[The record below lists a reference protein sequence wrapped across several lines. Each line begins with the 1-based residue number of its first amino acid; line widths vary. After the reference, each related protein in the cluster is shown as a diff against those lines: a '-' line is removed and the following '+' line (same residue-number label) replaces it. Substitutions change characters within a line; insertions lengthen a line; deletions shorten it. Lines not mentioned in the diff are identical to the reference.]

1 MSQEGMAASQAQI
14 TLRPELPR
22 EFVAA
27 HKRRRI
33 MDATAELIGEHGY
46 HGTRIADIVRR
57 AGIARKTLY
66 ENFDGKEAVFLAVFD
81 ATIDEAIRRIEVA
94 YAEAGEAWAER
105 IEAGLGA
112 FLAYVAEKPPL
123 ARLCLIEA
131 PSATPGTTKH
141 YDEAIRLF
149 IKLARRTLPSGA
161 SLPDTIEETLVGG
174 VLWIVYQRVRRREAE
189 QVEDL
194 LAELSDFV
202 MAPFVGVGVI
212 DRTGPKT
219 LM

>member
-1 MSQEGMAASQAQI
+1 MSQEGIGASQTQV

-22 EFVAA
+22 EFVAS

-46 HGTRIADIVRR
+46 QGTRIADIVRR

-81 ATIDEAIRRIEVA
+81 ATIEEAIRRIEVA
-94 YAEAGEAWAER
+94 YAEAGDAWSER

-112 FLAYVAEKPPL
+112 FLAYVAEEPPL
-123 ARLCLIEA
+123 ARLCLVEA
-131 PSATPGTTKH
+131 PSATPGTTKR
-141 YDEAIRLF
+141 YDEAMQLF
-149 IKLARRTLPSGA
+149 VKLARRTLPGDA
-161 SLPDTIEETLVGG
+161 SLPDTIEETLIGSVI
-174 VLWIVYQRVRRREAE
+174 WIVYQRVRRREAE

-202 MAPFVGVGVI
+202 MAPFVGAGVI
-212 DRTGPKT
+212 DRTGPET
-219 LM
+219 RI